1 MLETIRKRL
10 TLLFS
15 GTFLLLLILILVGVY
30 FTTAR
35 LLDQTELN
43 QLKSVSD
50 RDLFERIEHGED
62 RLIRN
67 PIYFQIMNPDGSV
80 RFTSLPDDLPAKTL
94 QRFMTADEETQK
106 VEFDDRH
113 YLLYQRDND
122 EQGTILLMKDISAT
136 QDTLQRLIAMLAGI
150 TILSTLVL
158 MALSYVLAGR
168 SVVPVQQ
175 AFDRQRR
182 FTSDA
187 SHELRTPLTIL
198 YSGIE
203 LLETEP
209 LSTEGKTI
217 LSDLKA
223 ETASMQYLV
232 SDLLLL
238 AREGQPGSMSPI
250 DLSTLVTQTSE
261 RFKHTLVDRTL
272 ALSVAPNLLIK
283 GDPNQLIR
291 LLTIFLENA
300 AAYSDANIEVY
311 LQQTSTDVRLTIAD
325 HGIGIPPENYDKIF
339 ERFFR
344 GDHSRHGTGTGLGLA
359 IAKSIAD
366 AHQATIFVEST
377 PETGTRFTILFPIS

>member
-122 EQGTILLMKDISAT
+122 EQGMIVLMKDISAT

-158 MALSYVLAGR
+158 MGLSYVLAGR

-283 GDPNQLIR
+283 GNPNQLIR

>member
-15 GTFLLLLILILVGVY
+15 GTFLLLLILILIGVY

-43 QLKSVSD
+43 QLKSVSN

-62 RLIRN
+62 RVIRD
-67 PIYFQIMNPDGSV
+67 PIYFQLFNPDGTE
-80 RFTSLPDDLPAKTL
+80 RYTRLPDDLPKEPVRKFL
-94 QRFMTADEETQK
+94 DSNK
-106 VEFDDRH
+106 VTEKIFSDGQH
-113 YLLYQRDND
+113 FLLYQRTSP
-122 EQGTILLMKDISAT
+122 EGYTLLLKDISAT
-136 QDTLQRLIAMLAGI
+136 EDTLERLIAMLAGI
-150 TILSTLVL
+150 TLLSTLVL
-158 MALSYVLAGR
+158 MGISYILAGR

-209 LSTEGKTI
+209 LSTEGQAI

-238 AREGQPGSMSPI
+238 AREGQPGPTSPV

-261 RFKHTLVDRTL
+261 RFKHTLVNRTL
-272 ALSVAPNLLIK
+272 SLTITPHLFIK

-300 AAYSDANIEVY
+300 AAYSDSDIEVQ
-311 LQQTSTDVRLTIAD
+311 LQNTSTHVQLIIAD
-325 HGIGIPPENYDKIF
+325 QGIGIPPENQAKIF
-339 ERFFR
+339 ERFYR

-366 AHQATIFVEST
+366 AHEATIFVEST
-377 PETGTRFTILFPIS
+377 PQTGTRFTILFPIP

>member
-67 PIYFQIMNPDGSV
+67 PIYFQIMDPDGSV
-80 RFTSLPDDLPAKTL
+80 RYTSLPDDLPAKTL
-94 QRFMTADEETQK
+94 QRFVTADEETQK
-106 VEFDDRH
+106 IEFDDRH

-122 EQGTILLMKDISAT
+122 EQGMIVLMKDISAT
-136 QDTLQRLIAMLAGI
+136 EDTLQRLIAMLAGI

-158 MALSYVLAGR
+158 MGLSYVLAGR

-238 AREGQPGSMSPI
+238 AREGQPGSMSPV

-272 ALSVAPNLLIK
+272 SLSVAPNLFVK

-300 AAYSDANIEVY
+300 AAYSDADIEVQ
-311 LQQTSTDVRLTIAD
+311 LQQTSTNVRLTIAD
-325 HGIGIPPENYDKIF
+325 SGIGIPPENHDKIF

-344 GDHSRHGTGTGLGLA
+344 GDHSRHGNGTGLGLA

-366 AHQATIFVEST
+366 AHDATISLESA
-377 PETGTRFTILFPIS
+377 PQSGTCFTILFPTS

>member
-158 MALSYVLAGR
+158 MGLSYVLAGR

>member
-122 EQGTILLMKDISAT
+122 EQGMIVLMKDISAT

-158 MALSYVLAGR
+158 MGLSYVLAGR

-238 AREGQPGSMSPI
+238 AREGQPGSMSPV

-272 ALSVAPNLLIK
+272 SLSVAPNLFVK

-300 AAYSDANIEVY
+300 AAYSDADIEVQ

>member
-80 RFTSLPDDLPAKTL
+80 RYTSLPDDLPAKTL
-94 QRFMTADEETQK
+94 QRFMTSDEETQK
-106 VEFDDRH
+106 IEFDDRH

-122 EQGTILLMKDISAT
+122 EQGIIVLMKDISAT

-158 MALSYVLAGR
+158 MGLSYVLAGR

-238 AREGQPGSMSPI
+238 AREGQPGSMSPV

-272 ALSVAPNLLIK
+272 SLSVAPNLFVK

-300 AAYSDANIEVY
+300 AAYSDADIEVQ

>member
-80 RFTSLPDDLPAKTL
+80 RYTSLPDDLPAKTL
-94 QRFMTADEETQK
+94 QRFMTSDEETQK
-106 VEFDDRH
+106 IEFDDRH

-122 EQGTILLMKDISAT
+122 EQGIIVLMKDISAT

-158 MALSYVLAGR
+158 MGLSYVLAGR

-238 AREGQPGSMSPI
+238 AREGQPGSMSPV

-261 RFKHTLVDRTL
+261 RFKHTLVERTL
-272 ALSVAPNLLIK
+272 SLSVAPNLLIK

>member
-15 GTFLLLLILILVGVY
+15 GTFLLLLILILLGVY

-50 RDLFERIEHGED
+50 RELFERIEHGED
-62 RLIRN
+62 RLIRD
-67 PIYFQIMNPDGSV
+67 PIFFQILDSDGTE
-80 RFTSLPDDLPAKTL
+80 RYARLPDDLSKKTID
-94 QRFMTADEETQK
+94 RFVSSDTETQK
-106 VEFDDRH
+106 LELEDRH
-113 YLLYQRDND
+113 FLLYQRNTD
-122 EQGTILLMKDISAT
+122 ENGLIVLMKDISAT
-136 QDTLQRLIAMLAGI
+136 EDTLQRLIAMLFGI
-150 TILSTLVL
+150 TVLSTLVL
-158 MALSYVLAGR
+158 MGISYVLAGR
-168 SVVPVQQ
+168 SVLPVQQ

-238 AREGQPGSMSPI
+238 AREGHPGPMSSL
-250 DLSTLVTQTSE
+250 DLSTLVTQTTD
-261 RFKHTLVDRTL
+261 RFRHTVVGRTL
-272 ALSVAPNLLIK
+272 HLDVAPGLLVK
-283 GDPNQLIR
+283 GDSNQLIR

-300 AAYSDANIEVY
+300 VAYSDADIEVT
-311 LQQTSTDVRLTIAD
+311 LQQTPSDVRLMIAD
-325 HGIGIPPENYDKIF
+325 QGIGIPPENQDKVF

-344 GDHSRHGTGTGLGLA
+344 GDHARHGSGTGLGLA
-359 IAKSIAD
+359 IARSIAE
-366 AHQATIFVEST
+366 AHGATILLEST
-377 PETGTRFTILFPIS
+377 LHQGTRFTILFPTP

>member
-80 RFTSLPDDLPAKTL
+80 RYTSLPDDLPAKTL
-94 QRFMTADEETQK
+94 QRFMTSDEETQK
-106 VEFDDRH
+106 IEFDDRH

-122 EQGTILLMKDISAT
+122 EQGIIVLMKDISAT

-158 MALSYVLAGR
+158 MGLSYVLAGR

-238 AREGQPGSMSPI
+238 AREGQPGSMSPV

-272 ALSVAPNLLIK
+272 SLSVAPNLFVK

-300 AAYSDANIEVY
+300 AAYSDADIEVQ
-311 LQQTSTDVRLTIAD
+311 LQQTSTNVRLTITD
-325 HGIGIPPENYDKIF
+325 SGIGIPPENHDKIF

-344 GDHSRHGTGTGLGLA
+344 GDHSRHGNGTGLGLA

-366 AHQATIFVEST
+366 AHDATIFVESA
-377 PETGTRFTILFPIS
+377 PQSGTRFTILFPTS

>member
-67 PIYFQIMNPDGSV
+67 PIYFQIMNSDGSI
-80 RFTSLPDDLPAKTL
+80 RYKSLPDDLSNKTI
-94 QRFMTADEETQK
+94 QRFIKSDAETTK
-106 VEFDDRH
+106 IELEDRH
-113 YLLYQRDND
+113 YLLYQREND
-122 EQGTILLMKDISAT
+122 EQGMILLMKDISAT

-158 MALSYVLAGR
+158 MGLSYVLAGR

-217 LSDLKA
+217 LADLKA

-238 AREGQPGSMSPI
+238 AREGQPGSMSPV

-261 RFKHTLVDRTL
+261 RFKHTLVDR
-272 ALSVAPNLLIK
+272 ALSLTVTPHLLIK

-300 AAYSDANIEVY
+300 VAYSDDDIEVQ
-311 LQQTSTDVRLTIAD
+311 LQQTSTHVQLTIAD
-325 HGIGIPPENYDKIF
+325 HGIGIPSENHDKIF

-344 GDHSRHGTGTGLGLA
+344 GDHSRHGSGTGLGLA

-366 AHQATIFVEST
+366 AHGATIFVEST
-377 PETGTRFTILFPIS
+377 SETGTQFMILFPIS

>member
-80 RFTSLPDDLPAKTL
+80 RYTSLPDDLPAKTL

-106 VEFDDRH
+106 IEFDDRH
-113 YLLYQRDND
+113 YLLYQRDTD
-122 EQGTILLMKDISAT
+122 EQGMIVLMKDISAT

-158 MALSYVLAGR
+158 MGLSYVLAGR

-238 AREGQPGSMSPI
+238 AREGQPGSMSTV

-272 ALSVAPNLLIK
+272 SLSVAPNLLIK

-300 AAYSDANIEVY
+300 AAYSDADIEVQ
-311 LQQTSTDVRLTIAD
+311 LQETSTNVRLTIAD
-325 HGIGIPPENYDKIF
+325 SGIGIPTENHDKIF

-344 GDHSRHGTGTGLGLA
+344 GDHSRHGNGTGLGLA

-366 AHQATIFVEST
+366 AHDATIFVESV
-377 PETGTRFTILFPIS
+377 PQSGTRFTILFPTS

>member
-15 GTFLLLLILILVGVY
+15 GTFLLLLILILIGVY

-43 QLKSVSD
+43 QLKSVSN

-62 RLIRN
+62 RVIRD
-67 PIYFQIMNPDGSV
+67 PIYFQLFNPDGTE
-80 RFTSLPDDLPAKTL
+80 RYTRLPDDLPKEPVRKFL
-94 QRFMTADEETQK
+94 DSNK
-106 VEFDDRH
+106 VTEKIFSDGQH
-113 YLLYQRDND
+113 FLLYQRTSP
-122 EQGTILLMKDISAT
+122 EGSTLLLKDISAT
-136 QDTLQRLIAMLAGI
+136 EDTLERLIAMLAGI
-150 TILSTLVL
+150 TLLSTLVL
-158 MALSYVLAGR
+158 MGISYILAGR

-209 LSTEGKTI
+209 LSTEGQAI

-238 AREGQPGSMSPI
+238 AREGQPGPTNPV

-261 RFKHTLVDRTL
+261 RFKHTLVNRTL
-272 ALSVAPNLLIK
+272 SLTITPHLFIK

-300 AAYSDANIEVY
+300 AAYSDADIEVQ
-311 LQQTSTDVRLTIAD
+311 LQNTSTHVQLIIAD
-325 HGIGIPPENYDKIF
+325 QGIGIPPENQAKIF
-339 ERFFR
+339 ERFYR

-366 AHQATIFVEST
+366 AHEATIFVEST
-377 PETGTRFTILFPIS
+377 PQTGTRFTILFPIP

>member
-122 EQGTILLMKDISAT
+122 EQGMIVLMKDISAT
-136 QDTLQRLIAMLAGI
+136 EDTLQRLIAMLAGI

-158 MALSYVLAGR
+158 MGLSYVLAGR

-238 AREGQPGSMSPI
+238 AREGQPGSMSPV

-272 ALSVAPNLLIK
+272 SLSVAPNLFVK

-300 AAYSDANIEVY
+300 AAYSDADIEVQ

>member
-67 PIYFQIMNPDGSV
+67 PIYFQIMNSDGSI
-80 RFTSLPDDLPAKTL
+80 RYKSLPDDLSNKTI
-94 QRFMTADEETQK
+94 QRFIKSDEETTK
-106 VEFDDRH
+106 IELEDRH
-113 YLLYQRDND
+113 YLLYQREND
-122 EQGTILLMKDISAT
+122 EQGMILLMKDISAT

-158 MALSYVLAGR
+158 MGLSYVLAGR

-217 LSDLKA
+217 LADLKA

-238 AREGQPGSMSPI
+238 AREGQPGSMSPV

-261 RFKHTLVDRTL
+261 RFKHTLVDR
-272 ALSVAPNLLIK
+272 ALSLTVTPHLLIK

-300 AAYSDANIEVY
+300 VAYSDDDIEVQ
-311 LQQTSTDVRLTIAD
+311 LQQTSTHVQLTIAD
-325 HGIGIPPENYDKIF
+325 HGIGIPSENHDKIF

-366 AHQATIFVEST
+366 AHGATIFVEST
-377 PETGTRFTILFPIS
+377 SETGTQFMILFPIS

>member
-67 PIYFQIMNPDGSV
+67 PIYFQIMNPNGSV
-80 RFTSLPDDLPAKTL
+80 RYTSLPDDLPAKTL
-94 QRFMTADEETQK
+94 QRFVTADEETQK
-106 VEFDDRH
+106 IEFDDRH
-113 YLLYQRDND
+113 YLLYQRDTD
-122 EQGTILLMKDISAT
+122 EQGMIVLMKDISAT
-136 QDTLQRLIAMLAGI
+136 EDTLQRLIAMLAGI

-158 MALSYVLAGR
+158 MGLSYVLAGR

>member
-67 PIYFQIMNPDGSV
+67 PIYFQIMDPDGSV
-80 RFTSLPDDLPAKTL
+80 RYTSLPDDLPAKTL
-94 QRFMTADEETQK
+94 QRFVTADEETQK
-106 VEFDDRH
+106 IEFDDRH

-122 EQGTILLMKDISAT
+122 EQGMIVLMKDISAT
-136 QDTLQRLIAMLAGI
+136 EDTLQRLIAMLAGI

-158 MALSYVLAGR
+158 MGLSYVLAGR

-238 AREGQPGSMSPI
+238 AREGQPGSMSPV

-272 ALSVAPNLLIK
+272 SLSVAPNLFVK

-300 AAYSDANIEVY
+300 AAYSDADIEVQ
-311 LQQTSTDVRLTIAD
+311 LQQTSTNVRLTIAD
-325 HGIGIPPENYDKIF
+325 SGIGIPPENHDKIF

-344 GDHSRHGTGTGLGLA
+344 GDHSRHGNGTGLGLA

-366 AHQATIFVEST
+366 AHDATISVESA
-377 PETGTRFTILFPIS
+377 PQSGTCFTILFPTS

>member
-158 MALSYVLAGR
+158 MGLSYVLAGR

-272 ALSVAPNLLIK
+272 ALSVVPNLLIK

-344 GDHSRHGTGTGLGLA
+344 GDHSRHGTGTGLA

>member
-43 QLKSVSD
+43 QLKSVSVL
-50 RDLFERIEHGED
+50 DLFERIEHGED

-122 EQGTILLMKDISAT
+122 EQGMIVLMKDISAT

-158 MALSYVLAGR
+158 MGLSYVLAGR

>member
-67 PIYFQIMNPDGSV
+67 PIYFQIMDPDGSV
-80 RFTSLPDDLPAKTL
+80 RYTSLPDDLPAKTL
-94 QRFMTADEETQK
+94 QRFVTADEETQK
-106 VEFDDRH
+106 IEFDDRH

-122 EQGTILLMKDISAT
+122 EQGMIVLMKDISAT
-136 QDTLQRLIAMLAGI
+136 EDTLQRLIAMLAGI

-158 MALSYVLAGR
+158 MGLSYVLAGR

-238 AREGQPGSMSPI
+238 AREGQPGSMSSV

-272 ALSVAPNLLIK
+272 SLSVAPNLFVK

-300 AAYSDANIEVY
+300 AAYSDADIEVQ
-311 LQQTSTDVRLTIAD
+311 LQQTSTNVRLTIAD
-325 HGIGIPPENYDKIF
+325 SGIGIPPENHDKIF

-344 GDHSRHGTGTGLGLA
+344 GDHSRHGNGTGLGLA

-366 AHQATIFVEST
+366 AHDATISVESA
-377 PETGTRFTILFPIS
+377 PQSGTCFTILFPTS

>member
-15 GTFLLLLILILVGVY
+15 GTFLLLLILILLGVY

-50 RDLFERIEHGED
+50 RELFERIEHGED
-62 RLIRN
+62 RLIRD
-67 PIYFQIMNPDGSV
+67 PIFFQILDSDGTE
-80 RFTSLPDDLPAKTL
+80 RYARLPDDLSKKTID
-94 QRFMTADEETQK
+94 RFVSSDTETQK
-106 VEFDDRH
+106 LELEDRH
-113 YLLYQRDND
+113 FLLYQRNTD
-122 EQGTILLMKDISAT
+122 ENGLIVLMKDISAT
-136 QDTLQRLIAMLAGI
+136 EDTLQRLIAMLFGI
-150 TILSTLVL
+150 TVLSTLVL
-158 MALSYVLAGR
+158 MGISYVLAGR
-168 SVVPVQQ
+168 SVLPVQQ

-238 AREGQPGSMSPI
+238 AREGHPGPMSSL
-250 DLSTLVTQTSE
+250 DLSTLVTQTTD
-261 RFKHTLVDRTL
+261 RFRHTVVGRTL
-272 ALSVAPNLLIK
+272 HLDVAPGLLVK
-283 GDPNQLIR
+283 GDSNQLIR

-300 AAYSDANIEVY
+300 VAYSDADIEVT
-311 LQQTSTDVRLTIAD
+311 LQQTPSDVRLMIAD
-325 HGIGIPPENYDKIF
+325 QGIGIPPENQDKVF
-339 ERFFR
+339 ER
-344 GDHSRHGTGTGLGLA
+344 
-359 IAKSIAD
+359 
-366 AHQATIFVEST
+366 
-377 PETGTRFTILFPIS
+377 

>member
-50 RDLFERIEHGED
+50 RELFERIEHGED
-62 RLIRN
+62 RVIRD
-67 PIYFQIMNPDGSV
+67 PIYFQILDSDGTE
-80 RFTSLPDDLPAKTL
+80 RYARLPDDLSKKTVS
-94 QRFMTADEETQK
+94 RFVSSDAETQK
-106 VEFDDRH
+106 LELDDQH
-113 YLLYQRDND
+113 FLLYQRNTD
-122 EQGTILLMKDISAT
+122 ENGWAVLMKDISAT
-136 QDTLQRLIAMLAGI
+136 EDTLQRLIAMLFGI
-150 TILSTLVL
+150 TVLSTLVL
-158 MALSYVLAGR
+158 MGISYVLAGR
-168 SVVPVQQ
+168 SVLPVQQ

-238 AREGQPGSMSPI
+238 AREGHPGPVSSL
-250 DLSTLVTQTSE
+250 DLSTLVTQTTD
-261 RFKHTLVDRTL
+261 RFRHTLVGRTFHL
-272 ALSVAPNLLIK
+272 DVAPGLFVK
-283 GDPNQLIR
+283 GDSNQLIR

-300 AAYSDANIEVY
+300 VAYSDADIEVT
-311 LQQTSTDVRLTIAD
+311 LQQTSTDVQLTIAD
-325 HGIGIPPENYDKIF
+325 HGIGIPPENHDKIF

>member
-122 EQGTILLMKDISAT
+122 EQGMILLMKDISAT

-158 MALSYVLAGR
+158 MGLSYVLAGR

>member
-67 PIYFQIMNPDGSV
+67 PIYFQLLNPDGSI
-80 RFTSLPDDLPAKTL
+80 RYTSLPDDLSAKTV
-94 QRFMTADEETQK
+94 QRFMTSDEDTQK
-106 VEFDDRH
+106 IELDDRH

-158 MALSYVLAGR
+158 LGLSYVLAGR

-238 AREGQPGSMSPI
+238 AREGQPGSMSPV

-272 ALSVAPNLLIK
+272 ALTVTPHLLIK
-283 GDPNQLIR
+283 GDANQLIR

-300 AAYSDANIEVY
+300 VAYSDADIEVQ
-311 LQQTSTDVRLTIAD
+311 LQQTSTGVRLTIAD
-325 HGIGIPPENYDKIF
+325 HGIGIPSENHDKIF

-366 AHQATIFVEST
+366 THQAAILVEST
-377 PETGTRFTILFPIS
+377 PETGTRFTILFPLS

>member
-158 MALSYVLAGR
+158 MGLSYVLAGR

-283 GDPNQLIR
+283 SDPNQLIR

>member
-15 GTFLLLLILILVGVY
+15 GTFLLLLILILLGVY

-50 RDLFERIEHGED
+50 RELFERIEHGED
-62 RLIRN
+62 RLIRD
-67 PIYFQIMNPDGSV
+67 PIFFQILDSDGAE
-80 RFTSLPDDLPAKTL
+80 RYARLPDDLSKKTID
-94 QRFMTADEETQK
+94 RFVSSDTETQK
-106 VEFDDRH
+106 LELEDRH
-113 YLLYQRDND
+113 FLLYQRNTD
-122 EQGTILLMKDISAT
+122 ENGLIVLMKDISAT
-136 QDTLQRLIAMLAGI
+136 EDTLQRLIAMLFGI
-150 TILSTLVL
+150 TVLSTLVL
-158 MALSYVLAGR
+158 MGISYVLAGR
-168 SVVPVQQ
+168 SVLPVQQ

-238 AREGQPGSMSPI
+238 AREGHPGPMSSL
-250 DLSTLVTQTSE
+250 DLSTLVTQTTD
-261 RFKHTLVDRTL
+261 RFRHTVVGRTL
-272 ALSVAPNLLIK
+272 HLDVAPGLLVK
-283 GDPNQLIR
+283 GDSNQLIR

-300 AAYSDANIEVY
+300 VAYSDADIEVT
-311 LQQTSTDVRLTIAD
+311 LQQTPSDVRLMIAD
-325 HGIGIPPENYDKIF
+325 QGIGIPPENQDKVF

-344 GDHSRHGTGTGLGLA
+344 GDHARHGSGTGLGLA
-359 IAKSIAD
+359 IARSIAE
-366 AHQATIFVEST
+366 AHGATILLEST
-377 PETGTRFTILFPIS
+377 LHQGTRFTILFPTP

>member
-80 RFTSLPDDLPAKTL
+80 RYTSLPDDLPAKTL

-122 EQGTILLMKDISAT
+122 EQGMIVLMKDISAT

-158 MALSYVLAGR
+158 MGLSYVLAGR

>member
-67 PIYFQIMNPDGSV
+67 PIYFQIMDPDGSV
-80 RFTSLPDDLPAKTL
+80 RYTSLPDDLPAKTL
-94 QRFMTADEETQK
+94 QRFVTADEETQK
-106 VEFDDRH
+106 IEFEDRH

-122 EQGTILLMKDISAT
+122 EQGMIVLMKDISAT
-136 QDTLQRLIAMLAGI
+136 EDTLQRLIAMLAGI

-158 MALSYVLAGR
+158 MGLSYVLAGR

-238 AREGQPGSMSPI
+238 AREGQPGSMSPV

-272 ALSVAPNLLIK
+272 SLSVAPNLFVK

-300 AAYSDANIEVY
+300 AAYSDADIEVQ
-311 LQQTSTDVRLTIAD
+311 LQQTSTNVRLTIAD
-325 HGIGIPPENYDKIF
+325 SGIGIPPENHDKIF

-344 GDHSRHGTGTGLGLA
+344 GDHSRHGNGTGLGLA

-366 AHQATIFVEST
+366 AHDATISVESA
-377 PETGTRFTILFPIS
+377 PQSGTCFTILFPTS

>member
-15 GTFLLLLILILVGVY
+15 GTFLLLLILILIGVY

-43 QLKSVSD
+43 QLKSVSN

-62 RLIRN
+62 RVIRD
-67 PIYFQIMNPDGSV
+67 PIYFQIMDSDKSI
-80 RFTSLPDDLPAKTL
+80 RYTSLPDGLSNKTV
-94 QRFMTADEETQK
+94 QHFIQSDEETRK
-106 VEFDDRH
+106 IELDDRH
-113 YLLYQRDND
+113 YLLYQRNND
-122 EQGTILLMKDISAT
+122 EKESILLMKDISTT

-150 TILSTLVL
+150 ALLSTLVL
-158 MALSYVLAGR
+158 MGVSYILAGR

-209 LSTEGKTI
+209 LSTEGQAI

-238 AREGQPGSMSPI
+238 AREGQPGPTSPV

-261 RFKHTLVDRTL
+261 RFKHTLVNRTL
-272 ALSVAPNLLIK
+272 SLTITPHLFIK

-300 AAYSDANIEVY
+300 AAYSDSDIEVQ
-311 LQQTSTDVRLTIAD
+311 LQNTSTHVQLIIAD
-325 HGIGIPPENYDKIF
+325 QGIGIPPENQAKIF
-339 ERFFR
+339 ERFYR

-366 AHQATIFVEST
+366 AHEATIFVEST
-377 PETGTRFTILFPIS
+377 PQTGTRFTILFPIP

>member
-15 GTFLLLLILILVGVY
+15 GTFLLLLILILIGVY

-43 QLKSVSD
+43 QLKSVSN

-62 RLIRN
+62 RVIRD
-67 PIYFQIMNPDGSV
+67 PIYFQLFNPDGTE
-80 RFTSLPDDLPAKTL
+80 RYTRLPDDLPKEPVRKFL
-94 QRFMTADEETQK
+94 DSNK
-106 VEFDDRH
+106 VTEKIFSDGQH
-113 YLLYQRDND
+113 FLLYQRTSP
-122 EQGTILLMKDISAT
+122 EGSTLLLKDISAT
-136 QDTLQRLIAMLAGI
+136 EDTLERLIAMLAGI
-150 TILSTLVL
+150 TVLSTLVL
-158 MALSYVLAGR
+158 MGVSYVLAGR
-168 SVVPVQQ
+168 SVLPVQQ

-209 LSTEGKTI
+209 LSAEGKTI
-217 LSDLKA
+217 LHDLKS

-238 AREGQPGSMSPI
+238 AREGHPGPMSLL
-250 DLSTLVTQTSE
+250 DMSTLVTQTAD
-261 RFKHTLVDRTL
+261 RFRHTLADRTL
-272 ALSVAPNLLIK
+272 HLDVAADLFIK
-283 GDPNQLIR
+283 GDRNQLIR
-291 LLTIFLENA
+291 LVTIFLENA
-300 AAYSDANIEVY
+300 AAYSDADIEVQ
-311 LQQTSTDVRLTIAD
+311 LQHTSSDIRLSIAD
-325 HGIGIPPENYDKIF
+325 HGIGIPKENHDKVF

-344 GDHSRHGTGTGLGLA
+344 GDHARHGTGTGLGLA
-359 IAKSIAD
+359 IARSIAD
-366 AHQATIFVEST
+366 AHEAVILLDST
-377 PETGTRFTILFPIS
+377 PDEGTRFTIVFPIP

>member
-67 PIYFQIMNPDGSV
+67 PIYFQIMDPDGSV
-80 RFTSLPDDLPAKTL
+80 RYTSLPDDLPAKTL
-94 QRFMTADEETQK
+94 QRFVTADEETQK
-106 VEFDDRH
+106 IEFDDRH

-122 EQGTILLMKDISAT
+122 EQGMIVLMKDISAT

-158 MALSYVLAGR
+158 MGLSYVLAGR

-238 AREGQPGSMSPI
+238 AREGQPGSMSPV

-272 ALSVAPNLLIK
+272 SLSVAPNLFVK

-300 AAYSDANIEVY
+300 AAYSDADIEVQ
-311 LQQTSTDVRLTIAD
+311 LQQTSTNVRLTIAD
-325 HGIGIPPENYDKIF
+325 SGIGIPPENHDKIF

-344 GDHSRHGTGTGLGLA
+344 GDHSRHGNGTGLGLA

-366 AHQATIFVEST
+366 AHDATISLESA
-377 PETGTRFTILFPIS
+377 PQSGTCFTILFPTS